1 MIAFLT
7 QDKGGGNGRPQSAE
21 AQRPVGGAAFT
32 WVAAASI
39 GGPLALAA
47 LNVPGIVAGASASAG
62 LAVVATAVVFA
73 FPLAIWLRYARDVS
87 GSGGL
92 YSFVEAAAA
101 RPLRCCTSVPGCRC
115 SSEGSWHGRLGLSAE
130 GC

>member
-1 MIAFLT
+1 MLT
-7 QDKGGGNGRPQSAE
+7 ED
-21 AQRPVGGAAFT
+21 T
-32 WVAAASI
+32 TASYATRRTDHRS
-39 GGPLALAA
+39 LALAA

-101 RPLRCCTSVPGCRC
+101 RPLALVQAYLLYTTTQIVYDTLPAVCTASTGISPSCR
-115 SSEGSWHGRLGLSAE
+115 SPSRWRLPE
-130 GC
+130 